1 MKKYLA
7 LLISIG
13 SLAATL
19 APVVAAAGP
28 ENTTAQT
35 TTPTARAVPSE
46 AIACLPTAQVV
57 RTELLGSSIYQGKTY
72 YLISAYNPGG
82 FPSDVVIAT
91 QKDKCER
98 LYYNPSGENAPFPNS
113 VPESVG
119 QELNSQR
126 PK

>member
-7 LLISIG
+7 LLISMW
-13 SLAATL
+13 SLAAAI
-19 APVVAAAGP
+19 APVVAAGGP

-35 TTPTARAVPSE
+35 TTPTSRAVPPE

-91 QKDKCER
+91 QKDRCER
-98 LYYNPSGENAPFPNS
+98 LYYNPSGENAPFTSS
-113 VPESVG
+113 VPEPVAR
-119 QELNSQR
+119 ELNSQR